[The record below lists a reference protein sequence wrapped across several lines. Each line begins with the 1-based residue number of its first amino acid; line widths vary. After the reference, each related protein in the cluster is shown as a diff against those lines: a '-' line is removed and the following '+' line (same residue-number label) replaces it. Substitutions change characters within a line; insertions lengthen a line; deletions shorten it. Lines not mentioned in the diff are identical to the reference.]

1 MTPLSAASSGPTAGA
16 APGRIRFIHNY
27 FHPDVSS
34 VSQVITEIARDLS
47 AHGCDVSVIASR
59 NWYTGGRPERL
70 AAREEIDGI
79 RVRRIWGPS
88 LGKRALAGRLLD
100 LTSFVTG
107 AALAALVSRRV
118 DTVVLLTNPPMFA
131 ALGLLLRRL
140 RGERFV
146 HVVMDLYPD
155 IATESGFLRH
165 GSLSARCMRWLT
177 RRTLRGADRVVVL
190 GSCMEE
196 RVLSYGAPRERVEV
210 IRNWADDRAIRP
222 VAADGNP
229 FRAEQ
234 GWEGK
239 FVVMYS
245 GNMGVAHRFDDIL
258 EVARRRRNDPRLVFA
273 FVGDGMRRREI
284 EAYREEHGLGNV
296 ALLPYQSVDRLPL
309 SLGAGDLHFVSLRDG
324 FEGTVVPSKTYG
336 IMAAAR
342 PILYQGGPSGEI
354 ARMILDHGIGEV
366 VPEGDVDALE
376 RAIQEL
382 REDPVRTAR
391 LGGRAREVLQRDFS
405 RDAALARYRRVLA
418 AGVA

>member
-1 MTPLSAASSGPTAGA
+1 VD
-16 APGRIRFIHNY
+16 IRFIHNY

-70 AAREEIDGI
+70 VAREEIDGI

-88 LGKRALAGRLLD
+88 LGKRALTGRLMD
-100 LTSFVTG
+100 LASFVTG
-107 AALAALVSRRV
+107 AALAAFVSRRV

-146 HVVMDLYPD
+146 YVVMDLYPD
-155 IATESGFLRH
+155 IATESGFLRE

-196 RVLSYGAPRERVEV
+196 RVLSYGAPRERVDV
-210 IRNWADDRAIRP
+210 IRNWADDEAIRP
-222 VAADGNP
+222 VAAEGNP

-234 GWEGK
+234 RWEGK

-258 EVARRRRNDPRLVFA
+258 EVARRLRDDPSLIFA
-273 FVGDGMRRREI
+273 FIGDGVRRKEI
-284 EAYREEHGLGNV
+284 EEARERHGLENV
-296 ALLPYQSVDRLPL
+296 CLLPYQSADRLAL
-309 SLGAGDLHFVSLRDG
+309 SLGAGDVHFVSLREG

-342 PILYQGGPSGEI
+342 PILYQGGRSGEI

-366 VPEGDVDALE
+366 VPERDVDALE
-376 RAIQEL
+376 RVIAAL
-382 REDPVRTAR
+382 RHDPERTKR
-391 LGGRAREVLQRDFS
+391 LGCRAREVLQRDYS
-405 RDAALARYRRVLA
+405 RNAALARYRCVLSG
-418 AGVA
+418 GVV